1 MGGKSAPQAPDY
13 NDAAREQAASSAALT
28 AQQNWANRPQQY
40 TPWGRTEWQTYQDI
54 DPGTGQPV
62 TKWVQSENLNPQLQQ
77 ALDKQISMQNDRSD
91 LAASFT
97 DRLQADMG
105 QSFDW
110 GKIDRDTPA
119 AGRVDARAYITGTQP
134 MQNYVQQEAM
144 DTSAP
149 QQITTGREQL
159 GITGQD
165 TQGLQQTTGTTN
177 AANFSADRQRI
188 EQSLFDRMQPEHDRA
203 TAQLRTQ
210 LANQGITPGSES
222 YNQQMQALSDNQARE
237 RFNAVQQGGQE
248 QQGLQSMLMGQ
259 QQQAFGQ
266 GQASQQAR
274 NQALQNLFG
283 QQQGAAQFGLG
294 AGQQGF
300 AQDLASQEAQNAART
315 AQFQQA
321 MNAGNFYNTAG
332 MNTYQQQLGVD
343 NQNYQQAMS
352 STGLQTQLRQQKI
365 AEEAQRRSMS
375 LNEMNALMSGQQVQ
389 TPQMPGFQT
398 AVGSQ
403 PVQSLSAAQM
413 TGQSMMDQFNA
424 QQQQTQGMMSGAMG
438 LGSKAAMM

>member
-1 MGGKSAPQAPDY
+1 
-13 NDAAREQAASSAALT
+13 
-28 AQQNWANRPQQY
+28 
-40 TPWGRTEWQTYQDI
+40 
-54 DPGTGQPV
+54 
-62 TKWVQSENLNPQLQQ
+62 
-77 ALDKQISMQNDRSD
+77 
-91 LAASFT
+91 
-97 DRLQADMG
+97 
-105 QSFDW
+105 
-110 GKIDRDTPA
+110 
-119 AGRVDARAYITGTQP
+119 
-134 MQNYVQQEAM
+134 
-144 DTSAP
+144 
-149 QQITTGREQL
+149 
-159 GITGQD
+159 
-165 TQGLQQTTGTTN
+165 
-177 AANFSADRQRI
+177 
-188 EQSLFDRMQPEHDRA
+188 
-203 TAQLRTQ
+203 
-210 LANQGITPGSES
+210 
-222 YNQQMQALSDNQARE
+222 
-237 RFNAVQQGGQE
+237 
-248 QQGLQSMLMGQ
+248 MLMGQ